1 MGGFLYTV
9 VILLLVLG
17 ILVFIHEL
25 GHYWAAKMF
34 GVWVHR
40 FAVGIGPPIKRLS
53 FRRGETEWAIAWLP
67 IGGYVKMASREED
80 PSSGVLEG
88 GAENAVVPPDRMF
101 EAKPVW
107 QRMIIILAGVTLN
120 MVFAWAVYTGLALKN
135 GNRYDPTTTVGA
147 VLADRLPEE
156 ARALATL
163 PTGSRFV
170 AINDEPV
177 ESWND
182 VVRAITGGDADS
194 IGFAFDGHASITVPL
209 HRDQLVER
217 AQLASAIAP
226 LHPAVIGV
234 VVPGAPAEGAG
245 LEVGDSLVAVDGE
258 TVGQW
263 ADAVRLIEAAP
274 GRPITLE
281 VIRDGVRLTLPVT
294 PRAELAVSGDSASG
308 TVGKIGAGVE
318 TPFVSEPYSLGGA
331 IGAGAQAT
339 WVAAGTIIRTVRG
352 LLTRRIASSEVGG
365 PILIGQLAAE
375 SAQAGVGVLLAFMAL
390 ISVNLAVV
398 NLLPIPVLDGG
409 AFLILAVEGVI
420 RRPLPVKLREAVQ
433 MLGLILIVAL
443 MVLAFSNDIR
453 RLLGM

>member
-1 MGGFLYTV
+1 MGGVLYII
-9 VILLLVLG
+9 VILLVVLG

-40 FAVGIGPPIKRLS
+40 FAIGIGPPVKRLS

-67 IGGYVKMASREED
+67 LGGYVKMASREED

-107 QRMIIILAGVTLN
+107 QRMVIILAGVTLN
-120 MVFAWAVYTGLALKN
+120 MVFAWAVYSGLALKN
-135 GNRYDPTTTVGA
+135 GNRYDPTTTIGV
-147 VLADRLPEE
+147 VMTDRLPEE
-156 ARALATL
+156 ARVLALI
-163 PTGSRFV
+163 PRGSRIV
-170 AINDEPV
+170 ALNGAPV

-182 VVRAITGGDADS
+182 VVRGITGGDADS
-194 IGFAFDGHASITVPL
+194 IAFTFENAPAVTVEM

-217 AQLASAIAP
+217 ARLAGALLP
-226 LHPAVIGV
+226 MHPAVIGAV
-234 VVPGAPAEGAG
+234 FAGQPAEAAG
-245 LEVGDSLVAVDGE
+245 LLPGDSLVAIDWAPIE
-258 TVGQW
+258 QW
-263 ADAVRLIEAAP
+263 ADAVRMIEAAP
-274 GRPITLE
+274 ERAILLE
-281 VIRDGVRLTLPVT
+281 VDRDGQRLGLTVT
-294 PRAELAVSGDSASG
+294 PRAELAVEGDSASA
-308 TVGKIGAGVE
+308 TVGKIGAMVA
-318 TPFVSEPYSLGGA
+318 TPVVSEPYSLGGA
-331 IGAGAQAT
+331 IGAGARAT
-339 WVAAGTIIRTVRG
+339 WFAAGTIIRTVRG
-352 LLTRRIASSEVGG
+352 LLTRRIDSSEVGG

-375 SAQAGVGVLLAFMAL
+375 SAQAGFGVLLAFMAL

-420 RRPLPVKLREAVQ
+420 RRPLPVRLREAVQ
-433 MLGLILIVAL
+433 MVGLVLIIAL

-453 RLLGM
+453 RVLRT